1 MARKTPNIELPPDKE
16 RLVDQKKRQPYGVRS
31 EEELIK
37 KLFEEQNSS
46 QEDDVEEF
54 LTEKVNVH
62 KARPNEE

>member
-37 KLFEEQNSS
+37 KLSVLLQNVNKNGSPAKACGCNILNSVIFRSS
-46 QEDDVEEF
+46 
-54 LTEKVNVH
+54 
-62 KARPNEE
+62 